1 MPNDTKKPLVS
12 DSDLDKLRTREKDEL
27 REREQWALKHLRT
40 LCGWVILWGVVGF
53 GGYDIVRDLVRVFRR

>member
-1 MPNDTKKPLVS
+1 MPNDTQKPLVS

-40 LCGWVILWGVVGF
+40 LLGWVILSGVVVS
-53 GGYDIVRDLVRVFRR
+53 GGYEIVRDLVRVFRR